1 MRVALLTLH
10 TPLNFGSALQAYA
23 LCRVLREDGHD
34 VRLVD
39 YHRPGQRGLALAGKR
54 FTDGDHVL
62 PVRLWNV
69 VDRGVEAAVARRRF
83 AAFLRRRTTLTRRY
97 TGPEQLAARPPA
109 ADAYLTGSDQVWNS
123 LYNGGVDR
131 ALYLDFGPPA
141 TRRVSY
147 AASFGLDA
155 IPDEEREITRTLLA
169 RYTAVSVRE
178 RGAVDIVRALGV
190 TECAQ
195 VLDPTLLLSGH
206 QWADIAESRRGVRA
220 PYVLLYSVEED
231 WMREALRVA
240 RHVARQLGLPIVQ
253 VTFGGRRRR
262 IRGVDRTSYFTTPQ
276 QFLGLFRGAGYV
288 VTSSFHGTTFSVN
301 FNKPFVSI
309 APPLFASRAGDFLAS
324 VGLSDRFVTD
334 GSRELPP
341 HDIDYD
347 PVNRALDRLRHHSRR
362 YLKAALPEPARD

>member
-1 MRVALLTLH
+1 MRIALLTLH

-23 LCRVLREDGHD
+23 LCRILREDGHD

-39 YHRPGQRGLALAGKR
+39 YHRPGERGLALAGKR

-69 VDRGVEAAVARRRF
+69 VDRGREAAVARRRF
-83 AAFLRRRTTLTRRY
+83 AAFQRRTTLTRRY
-97 TGPEQLAARPPA
+97 TSPEQLAARPPV

-141 TRRVSY
+141 LRRVSY
-147 AASFGLDA
+147 ASSFGLDA
-155 IPDEEREITRTLLA
+155 IPDAEREITRTLLA

-178 RGAVDIVRALGV
+178 RGAVDIVRGLGV
-190 TECAQ
+190 TECTQ
-195 VLDPTLLLSGH
+195 VLDPTLLLSGG
-206 QWADIAESRRGVRA
+206 QWADIAEVRRGVPE

-231 WMREALRVA
+231 RMGEALRIA
-240 RHVARQLGLPIVQ
+240 RHVARQHGLPVVQ

-301 FNKPFVSI
+301 FNKPFVSV
-309 APPLFASRAGDFLAS
+309 APPLFASRAEDFLAS

-341 HDIDYD
+341 HDIDYA
-347 PVNRALDRLRHHSRR
+347 PVNRALDHLRNHSRR
-362 YLKAALPEPARD
+362 YLKAALPEPARN

>member
-1 MRVALLTLH
+1 MRIALLTLH

-23 LCRVLREDGHD
+23 LCRILREDGHN

-39 YHRPGQRGLALAGKR
+39 YHRPAQRGLTLVRKR
-54 FTDGDHVL
+54 FTDGDYVL

-69 VDRGVEAAVARRRF
+69 VDRGMEAAVARRRF
-83 AAFLRRRTTLTRRY
+83 AAFLHDQTTLTRRY
-97 TGPEQLAARPPA
+97 TSPEQLAARPPA

-155 IPDEEREITRTLLA
+155 IPDTEREITRTLLA
-169 RYTAVSVRE
+169 RYSAVSVRE
-178 RGAVDIVRALGV
+178 RGGVDIVRGLGV
-190 TECAQ
+190 TECTQ
-195 VLDPTLLLSGH
+195 VLDPTLLLSDR
-206 QWADIAESRRGVRA
+206 QWADIADVRRGVRGS
-220 PYVLLYSVEED
+220 YVLLYSVEED
-231 WMREALRVA
+231 RMREALRVA
-240 RHVARQLGLPIVQ
+240 QHVARQHGLPVVQ
-253 VTFGGRRRR
+253 VSFGGRRRR
-262 IRGVDRTSYFTTPQ
+262 IQGVDRTSYFTTPQ
-276 QFLGLFRGAGYV
+276 QFLGLFRGASYV

-309 APPLFASRAGDFLAS
+309 VPPLFASRAEDFLAAL
-324 VGLSDRFVTD
+324 GLSDRFVTG

-341 HDIDYD
+341 HDIDYA
-347 PVNRALDRLRHHSRR
+347 PVNRALDGLRHHSRR
-362 YLKAALPEPARD
+362 YLQAALSEPARN